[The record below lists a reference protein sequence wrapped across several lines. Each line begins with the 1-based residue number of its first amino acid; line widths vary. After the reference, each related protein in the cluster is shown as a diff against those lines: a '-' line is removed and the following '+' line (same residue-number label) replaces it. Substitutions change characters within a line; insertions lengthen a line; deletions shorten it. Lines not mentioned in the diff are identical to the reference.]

1 MARDLIRSDP
11 FLVTAGS
18 TFNANY
24 RRRLKEVKVRPD
36 DVWIITHP
44 KEKEAKI
51 VHLITRHTCTHIYS
65 TACQRIIEFFTHFVH
80 PLRSKS
86 KIFES
91 FVRSFQGKQF
101 VLFLKMSKHILLEFH
116 FLKRLLLRFLCII
129 STYYS

>member
-44 KEKEAKI
+44 KEEEAKN
-51 VHLITRHTCTHIYS
+51 VHLVTRHTCTHIYS
-65 TACQRIIEFFTHFVH
+65 
-80 PLRSKS
+80 
-86 KIFES
+86 
-91 FVRSFQGKQF
+91 
-101 VLFLKMSKHILLEFH
+101 MSKG
-116 FLKRLLLRFLCII
+116 
-129 STYYS
+129 YSVFYTFFSSSAVKI